1 MSKYKH
7 KHKNQVVL
15 LMITDDDERWHYLA
29 VGSLSALLR
38 RILSRNNGDFYCF
51 HLYRTLNKPK
61 KHEKVCNDHD
71 YCHVDMPEEGKNILK
86 YSPGDKS
93 LKAPFI
99 IYVDLECLL
108 KKEQSCRNNPE
119 NSYTQRK
126 AKHKA
131 SGYSLSLICSFDETK
146 NRHTFYRRKDCI
158 KRFRNDLKELAIE
171 IISYEEKEIISLK
184 NNDVKSYEKQKSCHI
199 FKEKFCYDKN
209 KKSEYDLYH
218 KVRDHC
224 HYTGKFRGAAH
235 NICNVRYKVPKRIT
249 VVFHN
254 G

>member
-38 RILSRNNGDFYCF
+38 RILSSNNEDFYCLNCC

-61 KHEKVCNDHD
+61 KHEKVCNNRD

-108 KKEQSCRNNPE
+108 KKEKFCQNNPE

-126 AKHKA
+126 AKHKP
-131 SGYSLSLICSFDETK
+131 SGYSLSLICSFNETK
-146 NRHTFYRRKDCI
+146 NTQI
-158 KRFRNDLKELAIE
+158 L
-171 IISYEEKEIISLK
+171 
-184 NNDVKSYEKQKSCHI
+184 
-199 FKEKFCYDKN
+199 
-209 KKSEYDLYH
+209 
-218 KVRDHC
+218 
-224 HYTGKFRGAAH
+224 
-235 NICNVRYKVPKRIT
+235 
-249 VVFHN
+249 
-254 G
+254 